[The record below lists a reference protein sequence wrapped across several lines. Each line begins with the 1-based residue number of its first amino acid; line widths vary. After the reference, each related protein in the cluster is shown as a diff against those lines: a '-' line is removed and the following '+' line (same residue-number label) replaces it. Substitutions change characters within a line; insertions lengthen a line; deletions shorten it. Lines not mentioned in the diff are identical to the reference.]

1 MFCQK
6 ESALKKVS
14 KEEQTKAKIY
24 CEEYKNFLNKAK
36 TEREAVEYFVA
47 LAERNGFVPFEKGI
61 NYPAGAKVY
70 QINRGKA
77 IAFAIIG
84 SAPLE
89 EGVSIIAAHIDSP
102 RLDLKQN
109 PLYEEDHLGLFKT
122 HYYGGIKKYQWT
134 AIPLALHGVVSTK
147 NGTIKVTIGEDDGDP
162 VFVITDLLPHLAK
175 EQMAKKGNEIV
186 AGEAL
191 NVLIGSQFKP
201 TEDEKE
207 KQLVKKNILQ
217 ILKQKYD
224 IEEEDLICS
233 ELCVV
238 PAMKAN
244 DVGLDYSFVG
254 GYGQDDRVCA
264 YTAATALCSIQN
276 PQKTAVI
283 FLADKEEVG
292 SMGNTGM
299 KSAFFKGFISKL
311 DKNADLHTILSNSAC
326 LSADVGAA
334 LDPTYKDVMER
345 RNAPQLNHGLMISK
359 YTGSGGKSGSSD
371 ASAEFVGKI
380 RQIFNDNEV
389 AWQIGELGKVDSGG
403 GGTVAQFIANL
414 NVDVV
419 DCGVP
424 LLSMHSPYELSAK
437 LDIYMAYKGYLAFLL
452 ANN

>member
-6 ESALKKVS
+6 ESAFKKVS
-14 KEEQTKAKIY
+14 GEEQIKAKIY

-36 TEREAVEYFVA
+36 TEREAVEYFLA
-47 LAERNGFVPFEKGI
+47 LASRNGFVPFEKGK
-61 NYPAGAKVY
+61 NYPAGSKVY
-70 QINRGKA
+70 KINRNKSM
-77 IAFAIIG
+77 AFAIIG
-84 SAPLE
+84 RESIE
-89 EGVSIIAAHIDSP
+89 KGVNIIAAHIDSP

-109 PLYEEDHLGLFKT
+109 PVYEDSQLALFKT

-147 NGTIKVTIGEDDGDP
+147 NGTIKVTIGEDEGDP
-162 VFVITDLLPHLAK
+162 VFVISDLLPHLAK
-175 EQMAKKGNEIV
+175 EQMAKKGNEIIE
-186 AGEAL
+186 GEAL
-191 NVLIGSQFKP
+191 NILIGSQFQP
-201 TEDEKE
+201 EEDDKE
-207 KQLVKKNILQ
+207 KDLVRKNILL
-217 ILKQKYD
+217 ILKQKYN

-233 ELCVV
+233 ELCIV
-238 PAMKAN
+238 PAMNAK

-264 YTAATALCSIQN
+264 YTAATALCSIQT
-276 PQKTAVI
+276 PQRTAVL

-299 KSAFFKGFISKL
+299 KSAFFKGFIGEI
-311 DKNADLHTILSNSAC
+311 DKRADLHTILSNSSC

-334 LDPTYKDVMER
+334 LDPSYKDVMEKT
-345 RNAPQLNHGLMISK
+345 NAPQLNHGLMISK

-380 RQIFNDNEV
+380 SQIFNDNGV
-389 AWQIGELGKVDSGG
+389 AWQIGELGKVDIGG

-424 LLSMHSPYELSAK
+424 LLSMHSPYEISAK
-437 LDIYMAYKGYLAFLL
+437 LDVYMAYKGYLAFLM
-452 ANN
+452 